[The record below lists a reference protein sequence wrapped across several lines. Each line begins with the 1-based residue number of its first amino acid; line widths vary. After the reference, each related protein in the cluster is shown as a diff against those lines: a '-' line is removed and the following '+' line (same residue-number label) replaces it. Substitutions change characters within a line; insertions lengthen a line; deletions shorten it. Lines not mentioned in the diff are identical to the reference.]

1 MVISASESD
10 SWLLLSGSEP
20 SRQSGDVGVCKC
32 VIERGREQNIK
43 VAGWGV
49 KHSSTLWFL
58 RMHFRVICGFT
69 PFCCSS
75 YCVSS
80 VQRTTAHVKKC
91 IQLKSSS
98 DSLLVCF
105 LSRYWILV
113 YQIISNQNVI
123 QPRSWLKPWIFINL
137 SIYFSFN
144 LSVVEKKNCRH
155 KFSSSVCLFYLTNNP
170 HTDTMFTQAP
180 RRMQHVRR
188 AAAPVYTAGTSSLGH
203 FKQKYYLIFNWELFD
218 HSSKT
223 PPHRDT
229 HTR

>member
-144 LSVVEKKNCRH
+144 LSVVEKK
-155 KFSSSVCLFYLTNNP
+155 KLSSQV
-170 HTDTMFTQAP
+170 
-180 RRMQHVRR
+180 
-188 AAAPVYTAGTSSLGH
+188 
-203 FKQKYYLIFNWELFD
+203 LIFSLLVLFD
-218 HSSKT
+218 Q
-223 PPHRDT
+223 
-229 HTR
+229 